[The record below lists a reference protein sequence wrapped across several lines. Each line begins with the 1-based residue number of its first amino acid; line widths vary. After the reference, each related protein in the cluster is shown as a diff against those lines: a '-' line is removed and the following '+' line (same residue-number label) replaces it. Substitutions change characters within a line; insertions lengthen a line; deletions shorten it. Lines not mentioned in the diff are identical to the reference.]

1 MEKYGIARQATDDNI
16 IRCMRFAC
24 WKSKATDAHSEY
36 AIVIAFP
43 RQQWLRQRSSMLQ
56 VLCRSFSS
64 INGAINERYSAS
76 NKNE

>member
-43 RQQWLRQRSSMLQ
+43 RQQCLRERPLLLRLYAHCLSCLYRT
-56 VLCRSFSS
+56 VT
-64 INGAINERYSAS
+64 AI
-76 NKNE
+76 